1 MDGSAYCD
9 ENVWQAILDETGWS
23 TIHLRDRRYEAV
35 IHMVTAADG
44 AQTFYTSVNNQARYE
59 NIPEAV
65 ALDKRLINAWVG
77 HPHFSI
83 IQNNGTFSEKID
95 QCLST
100 LLNFIGL
107 PSPSAIVKKFL
118 IVVDKNYHD
127 LKVPKNL
134 EIKKEFFH
142 ITECFLIVQ
151 G

>member
-1 MDGSAYCD
+1 M
-9 ENVWQAILDETGWS
+9 
-23 TIHLRDRRYEAV
+23 
-35 IHMVTAADG
+35 
-44 AQTFYTSVNNQARYE
+44 
-59 NIPEAV
+59 
-65 ALDKRLINAWVG
+65 
-77 HPHFSI
+77 
-83 IQNNGTFSEKID
+83 
-95 QCLST
+95 
-100 LLNFIGL
+100 NFIGL